1 MITSRRPGKSTA
13 RSCIIIGD
21 AEKKRAVLLSC
32 VGVQTYTLIRNL
44 LSPERPGDRSYDEL
58 VRLLKNHFDPRKSE
72 IVQRWKF
79 NTRNRRS
86 EESVIEYVAELRK
99 LAQDCNFEDTLKV
112 MLRDRLVCGINDD
125 RIQRRLL
132 AEDGLTFETAL
143 KHAQAMEATKKDIQ
157 DLNSKK
163 ENAKWNQ
170 AAGSVCKMT
179 DTHTKGQSG
188 NGKCYKCGGTNH
200 LAKECRFAG
209 EKCHNCGKVGHIKRA
224 FRSKPADMGKIKDN
238 KKTKRG
244 SGKHD
249 ESKFHAR

>member
-143 KHAQAMEATKKDIQ
+143 KHAQAMEAAKKDIQ